1 VHDVILFLV
10 GIVVG
15 AMNAIAGGGMLIGF
29 PVLLASG
36 LSALNATATSA
47 LIVLP
52 GQISSAV
59 GYRDYLKKVPPNYL
73 LLIVPCTIGGAI
85 GATLLRHT
93 PSEHFQKIVPGLILF
108 AVVLFAFQPL
118 LHAQLKRHLHGSKK
132 LRRKLKPLFIIGL
145 AALPLSIYGGFFGPG
160 FGFIMLAL
168 LGFSNL
174 HQVHQINAMKN
185 VMAVCIAGASVLTLS
200 GSGLINWRYGIV
212 MGLGNTIGG
221 YYGAVSAQK
230 VSSHGMRVVVIA
242 IGVVTAIYLAMRS
255 Y

>member
-1 VHDVILFLV
+1 MHEIILFLV
-10 GIVVG
+10 GIIVG

-36 LSALNATATSA
+36 LSALDASATSA

-52 GQISSAV
+52 GQLSSAF
-59 GYRDYLKKVPPNYL
+59 GYRNYLRKVPARYL
-73 LLIVPCTIGGAI
+73 LLAIPCAVGGAI
-85 GATLLRHT
+85 GAFLLRHI
-93 PSEHFQKIVPGLILF
+93 SHNHFQEIVPILIFL

-118 LHAQLKRHLHGSKK
+118 LLVQLKQHLHGPKK
-132 LRRKLKPLFIIGL
+132 HRQRIQPLIYIGIATFPL
-145 AALPLSIYGGFFGPG
+145 AIYGGFFGPG

-185 VMAVCIAGASVLTLS
+185 VMAVFIAGASVLVLS
-200 GSGLINWRYGIV
+200 GSGLIDWKFGLA
-212 MGLGNTIGG
+212 MGAGNLIGG
-221 YYGAVSAQK
+221 YAGAIGAQK
-230 VSSHGMRVVVIA
+230 VPSHGMRILVIA
-242 IGVVTAIYLAMRS
+242 IGVVTAAYLAFRS

>member
-1 VHDVILFLV
+1 MHDIILFLV
-10 GIVVG
+10 GIIVG

-29 PVLLASG
+29 PVLLTTG
-36 LSALNATATSA
+36 LSALSATATSA

-52 GQISSAV
+52 GQFTSAV
-59 GYRDYLKKVPPNYL
+59 GYWNYLKKVPSNYIL
-73 LLIVPCTIGGAI
+73 LVIPCVLGGSI
-85 GATLLRHT
+85 GATILRHT
-93 PSEHFQKIVPGLILF
+93 PSEHFQRIVPALILF

-118 LHAQLKRHLHGSKK
+118 LHAQIKRHLHGPKQ
-132 LRRKLKPLFIIGL
+132 LRRKIKPLLVIGL

-168 LGFSNL
+168 LGFSKL

-200 GSGLINWRYGIV
+200 NSGLINWHYGIA
-212 MGLGNTIGG
+212 MGLGNTVGG
-221 YYGAVSAQK
+221 YAGAVGAQK
-230 VSSHGMRVVVIA
+230 FSSHGLRIIVII
-242 IGVVTAIYLAMRS
+242 IGIVTAAYLGLRS